1 MITTQTLEA
10 AELARARANFTDE
23 NIEVFA
29 RSLADF
35 IAGWAS
41 EDGDPYPE
49 LVPFN
54 ILREG
59 LVHVFREPLMSTEWQ
74 WPT

>member
-1 MITTQTLEA
+1 MITKQTVEA

-29 RSLADF
+29 RLLADF

-41 EDGDPYPE
+41 EDGDPYPP
-49 LVPFN
+49 VPFN

-59 LVHVFREPLMSTEWQ
+59 LVHVFREPLTSTDWR
-74 WPT
+74 WPP

>member
-1 MITTQTLEA
+1 MITKQTVEA
-10 AELARARANFTDE
+10 AELARARANE

-29 RSLADF
+29 RLLADF

-41 EDGDPYPE
+41 EDGDPYPP
-49 LVPFN
+49 VPFN

-59 LVHVFREPLMSTEWQ
+59 LVHVFSNR
-74 WPT
+74 